1 MKPVSLLIL
10 GMMSAAL
17 AACSP
22 QDGARSP
29 DSVDRMARSEVE
41 AIVKDYLISNPE
53 VLSEAIRALSAHEQN
68 KMVDSLSADVRD
80 PSLGPKDAP
89 ITIIEFF
96 DYNCG
101 YCHAAY
107 PWLFRHLDDKA
118 GDVRVIFKE
127 LPILA
132 ESSLIASRGALA
144 AHRQGKYREM
154 HLALMRSKDLS
165 EAGVEATARTVG
177 LDMKRFA
184 SDFTDRKVMD
194 HIADVA
200 RQSEEAGIRGT
211 PGFFINGEFIN
222 GFDEPTLERM
232 IRDAR
237 SKS

>member
-1 MKPVSLLIL
+1 MTRVRLTIL
-10 GMMSAAL
+10 SALTCL
-17 AACSP
+17 AAACAPEGGDKAP
-22 QDGARSP
+22 Q
-29 DSVDRMARSEVE
+29 SVDRMARSEVE
-41 AIVKDYLISNPE
+41 AIVKDYLINNPE

-68 KMVDSLSADVRD
+68 KMVDRLASSDED
-80 PSLGPKDAP
+80 PSLGPKDAK

-107 PWLFRHLDDKA
+107 PWLFRQLDADTK
-118 GDVRVIFKE
+118 DVRVIFKE

-132 ESSLIASRGALA
+132 ESSLTASKGALA
-144 AHRQGKYREM
+144 ADRQGKYREM

-165 EAGVEATARTVG
+165 EAGVEATAKSIG
-177 LDMKRFA
+177 LDMKRFNA
-184 SDFTDRKVMD
+184 DMNDESVMA

-222 GFDEPTLERM
+222 GFDEAALERM
-232 IRDAR
+232 IQDAR
-237 SKS
+237 KRS